1 VTLRVRVV
9 EGESDNPK
17 MEFAV
22 TDTGIGMTPE
32 QVSRL
37 FQPFSQADASTSR
50 RFGGTGLGLTI
61 SKRIL
66 DQLGG
71 EILVESE
78 YGRGSTFRALVPIG
92 RLLGVKQTQVAWQPV
107 PAHKETWPKDEP
119 LTGLDCRILLAEDGP
134 DNQRL
139 LTFVLTKAGAQVTLA
154 ENGQL
159 AVDLVLQS
167 IREPRRRQGDRP
179 FDVILMD
186 MQMPVLDGYQATRR
200 LRAEGCTIPI
210 IALTAHAMQGDREH
224 CLAAGCDDYLTKPIN
239 RHTLCAAIRKH
250 LPVSVA

>member
-1 VTLRVRVV
+1 
-9 EGESDNPK
+9 
-17 MEFAV
+17 MEFAIA
-22 TDTGIGMTPE
+22 DTGIGMTPE
-32 QVSRL
+32 QVGRL

-61 SKRIL
+61 CKRIL

-78 YGRGSTFRALVPIG
+78 YGKGSVFRALVPIG
-92 RLLGVKQTQVAWQPV
+92 RLAGVRKAPLAWQPQRTIR
-107 PAHKETWPKDEP
+107 ESWTKDEP
-119 LTGLDCRILLAEDGP
+119 LGGLECRILLAEDGP

-154 ENGQL
+154 ENGQV
-159 AVDLVLQS
+159 AVDLVLESLQ
-167 IREPRRRQGDRP
+167 RPRRRQSDRP

-200 LRAEGCTIPI
+200 LRGEGCTTPI

-250 LPVSVA
+250 LPLPQPVQ